1 MIKLMLNTRKPYNYA
16 FFCPESRLH
25 LTVGSPVGFSD
36 RVTSAIIRGL
46 RSNAIIDV
54 DNAIDIKKGT
64 LKTGQTED
72 KDIKES
78 KQVAPPKSEPAPP
91 IESEP
96 EKPVEPEAKE
106 PEAPATPVEETLPTD
121 NLPVDAPAEEAAP
134 VEEKKTGKGG
144 RGKKTK

>member
-25 LTVGSPVGFSD
+25 LTVGNPVGFAD
-36 RVTSAIIRGL
+36 RVTSAILRGL

-54 DNAIDIKKGT
+54 ENAIDVKAGK
-64 LKTGQTED
+64 LKTGQTEE
-72 KDIKES
+72 KSKE
-78 KQVAPPKSEPAPP
+78 KQVASPKAETAPP

-96 EKPVEPEAKE
+96 EKPVEPEVE
-106 PEAPATPVEETLPTD
+106 EQEAPATPVEDSLPTD
-121 NLPVDAPAEEAAP
+121 LPVDAPAEEAAP
-134 VEEKKTGKGG
+134 VQEKKTTAKGG